1 MKSHRLNDLLS
12 PLPYHNPT
20 QLDMQFIV
28 TLVALVAAAS
38 AASTVNLERRITDPG
53 NPANLINC
61 PPGGGADA
69 CNLEKPCNRIRVNY
83 GSTQNGHFIW
93 YSSLLSD
100 IRSYRRIEV
109 GTEESCTDF

>member
-1 MKSHRLNDLLS
+1 
-12 PLPYHNPT
+12 
-20 QLDMQFIV
+20 MQFKATLLALTVGV
-28 TLVALVAAAS
+28 TAAR

-83 GSTQNGHFIW
+83 GSPQGGHYIW
-93 YSSLLSD
+93 YNSD
-100 IRSYRRIEV
+100 INNIPTGVEV
-109 GTEESCTDF
+109 GTEQSCTDY

>member
-1 MKSHRLNDLLS
+1 
-12 PLPYHNPT
+12 
-20 QLDMQFIV
+20 MQFKATLLALTVGV
-28 TLVALVAAAS
+28 TAAS

-83 GSTQNGHFIW
+83 GSPQGGHYIW
-93 YSSLLSD
+93 YNSD
-100 IRSYRRIEV
+100 INNIPTGVEV
-109 GTEESCTDF
+109 GTEQSCTDY